1 MAIDSVAA
9 SLLRIPIFAGLK
21 PLQITEIARQAVHC
35 VFRRGDIVIKAG
47 MPGDAA
53 YLVLSG
59 EAERRPA
66 PGSRAAPQPIEPGS
80 LVGELAMLVEHVY
93 GTTVVA
99 AADVH
104 CLKIG
109 RTELHLQ
116 MLADPD
122 LAARFAR
129 AVKER
134 LIVRA
139 C

>member
-1 MAIDSVAA
+1 
-9 SLLRIPIFAGLK
+9 
-21 PLQITEIARQAVHC
+21 
-35 VFRRGDIVIKAG
+35 
-47 MPGDAA
+47 
-53 YLVLSG
+53 
-59 EAERRPA
+59 
-66 PGSRAAPQPIEPGS
+66 
-80 LVGELAMLVEHVY
+80 MLVEHVY

-134 LIVRA
+134 LIVLACELQSIDRLLRRRDAAPPVAARA
-139 C
+139 AAWPPPLIAQATRSQAWPP